1 MTIIQVETA
10 EHWELFHQIPQRIYA
25 NDPNWI
31 APLEGDVQGTFT
43 PGKNLAF
50 EHGEARVFVL
60 VDEKKAPL
68 GRIAA
73 FIDHRNNQIQ
83 PYPLGG
89 IGYFECKNDPAAAKL
104 LFEAA
109 ENYLRE
115 RGMKAIDG
123 PINFGGRDKFWG
135 LLEKGFDP
143 PLFQETYNPP
153 YYSDLFRANGYIAWE
168 QILTMKGRPKD
179 IDLSRLRAVIERIR
193 SGNNNVRVE
202 TYNPAKLEQ
211 YADDFSEVY
220 NAAFGHYEHF
230 RPADPE
236 GFKKLMKEVKN
247 IIDPKFLGIAYFED
261 KPAGFCAFFPDL
273 NPYLKFA
280 KGKLNWWK
288 APLFL
293 LKLKLSRHRQAK
305 GTGFGVHPAYKTK
318 GIFAF
323 IVEFMNS
330 EYIQKRYEYI
340 YLTTVRAHNKEAVSI
355 YLKTGVWIDRVHIG
369 YRKSLDPAIVVEPN
383 YFIENFEEVK

>member
-1 MTIIQVETA
+1 MTIIEVQNPKD
-10 EHWELFHQIPQRIYA
+10 WKLFHRVPHRIYA
-25 NDPNWI
+25 KDPNWI

-43 PGKNLAF
+43 SGKNHAF
-50 EHGEARVFVL
+50 DHGEAKVFVL
-60 VDEKKAPL
+60 LDEKDRPA

-89 IGYFECKNDPAAAKL
+89 IGYFECINEPDYARA
-104 LFEAA
+104 LFETA
-109 ENYLRE
+109 ETYLRE
-115 RGMKAIDG
+115 KGMKAIDG

-135 LLEKGFDP
+135 LLQTGFDP

-153 YYSDLFRANGYIAWE
+153 YYNDLFLANAYIAWE
-168 QILTMKGRPKD
+168 QILTMKGCPVD

-193 SGNNNVRVE
+193 AGNNNIQVE
-202 TYNPAKLEQ
+202 TYTPAKLEK
-211 YADDFSEVY
+211 YADDFTEVY

-236 GFKKLMKEVKN
+236 GFKKLMGEVKN
-247 IIDPKFLGIAYFED
+247 IIDPKFLGIAYYED
-261 KPAGFCAFFPDL
+261 KPAGFCAFFPDI

-293 LKLKLSRHRQAK
+293 LKLKLARQRQAK

-330 EYIQKRYEYI
+330 DYIQTRYNNI

-355 YLKTGVWIDRVHIG
+355 YMKTGVYIDRVHIG
-369 YRKSLDPAIVVEPN
+369 YRKSLDESIVVEPN
-383 YFIENFEEVK
+383 YFMEITPR